1 MGKILIVED
10 NQLNLDLARDIL
22 TFNGHEV
29 DHAENCETCLAKLN
43 SFMPDLILMDI
54 GLPGISGVDCFKLL
68 RQKSGFDKVPVL
80 AFTAAVMP
88 EQIQK
93 IFDAGFS
100 GLIEKPISVSTFL
113 SAIDEAL
120 DGK

>member
-10 NQLNLDLARDIL
+10 NQLNLELSRDIL

-29 DHAENCETCLAKLN
+29 EHAENCEACLAKAD

-54 GLPGISGVDCFKLL
+54 GLPGINGVDCFKLL
-68 RQKSGFDKVPVL
+68 RKKPGLNKVPVL

-88 EQIQK
+88 DQIKK
-93 IFDAGFS
+93 ISDAGFS
-100 GLIEKPISVSTFL
+100 GLIEKPIRVSTFL
-113 SAIDEAL
+113 SVINEAL
-120 DGK
+120 NSQ